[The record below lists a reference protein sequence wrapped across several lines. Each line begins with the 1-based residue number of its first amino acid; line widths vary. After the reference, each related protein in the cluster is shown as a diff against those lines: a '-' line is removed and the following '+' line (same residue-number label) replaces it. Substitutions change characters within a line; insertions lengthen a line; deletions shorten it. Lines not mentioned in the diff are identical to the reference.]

1 MLDHSL
7 KHIEASQPHLA
18 ELALGG
24 TAVGTGLNTHPEY
37 AVRVA
42 AELASLSG
50 QPFVTAPNKFEAL
63 ATVDATGPCPRRA
76 ERHGGLADENR

>member
-7 KHIEASQPHLA
+7 KHIEASQPHL
-18 ELALGG
+18 
-24 TAVGTGLNTHPEY
+24 
-37 AVRVA
+37 

-63 ATVDATGPCPRRA
+63 ATVDARSMPTAR
-76 ERHGGLADENR
+76 